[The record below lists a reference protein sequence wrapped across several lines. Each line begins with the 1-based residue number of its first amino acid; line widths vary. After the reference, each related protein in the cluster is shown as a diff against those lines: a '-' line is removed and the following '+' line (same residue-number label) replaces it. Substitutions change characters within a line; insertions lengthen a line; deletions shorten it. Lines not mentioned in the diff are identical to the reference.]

1 MNVALLIDMRLNG
14 RKCYPEGCEY
24 INFVFY
30 SSMRLSGRLAVAQN
44 MSEFSSSGTRDDTK
58 SLPFTFMLIV
68 LENQNRDIYLSA
80 ELETESLI
88 FPLI

>member
-1 MNVALLIDMRLNG
+1 MNVGLLIDMRVNE
-14 RKCYPEGCEY
+14 RKCYPEGTEY

-44 MSEFSSSGTRDDTK
+44 ISEFSSSGTK